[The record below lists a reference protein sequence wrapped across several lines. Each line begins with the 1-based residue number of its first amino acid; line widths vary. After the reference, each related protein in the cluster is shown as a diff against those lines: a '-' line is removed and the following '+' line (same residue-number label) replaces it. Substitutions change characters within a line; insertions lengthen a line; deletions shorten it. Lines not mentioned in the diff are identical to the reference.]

1 MDGKLASPAFLG
13 FANRLDRLRGSSG
26 PSERTDRANMSH
38 KPSEVDSKRGTEPG
52 SENGNRGNKNTIAL
66 NAFSRV
72 MAVLLLMLL
81 VGVGGSYLD
90 KWLGTSYL
98 TVIGFLVGGA
108 IAIVG
113 MMYVVR
119 AAEFE
124 RKEQKQS

>member
-1 MDGKLASPAFLG
+1 MPHPSLPGGPESG
-13 FANRLDRLRGSSG
+13 NSSKA
-26 PSERTDRANMSH
+26 PSRERD
-38 KPSEVDSKRGTEPG
+38 
-52 SENGNRGNKNTIAL
+52 NKNSVTL

-90 KWLGTSYL
+90 KWLGTAFL
-98 TVIGFLVGGA
+98 TLTGFLLGGA

-124 RKEQKQS
+124 RKEQRSRSNVKNTADLEDREPSTHGQGGGSR

>member
-1 MDGKLASPAFLG
+1 
-13 FANRLDRLRGSSG
+13 
-26 PSERTDRANMSH
+26 
-38 KPSEVDSKRGTEPG
+38 
-52 SENGNRGNKNTIAL
+52 
-66 NAFSRV
+66 

-90 KWLGTSYL
+90 KWLGTAFL
-98 TVIGFLVGGA
+98 TLTGFLLGGA

-124 RKEQKQS
+124 RKEQQSRTNAKTTADDDERGTSTHGQGGGSR

>member
-1 MDGKLASPAFLG
+1 MPHPSFP
-13 FANRLDRLRGSSG
+13 DRGGSG
-26 PSERTDRANMSH
+26 
-38 KPSEVDSKRGTEPG
+38 G
-52 SENGNRGNKNTIAL
+52 STGARNQDRGNKNTIAL

-81 VGVGGSYLD
+81 VGVGGSFLD
-90 KWLGTSYL
+90 KWLGTGFL
-98 TVIGFLVGGA
+98 TLTGFLVGGA

-124 RKEQKQS
+124 RKEQKANDQARATADFSEPDRSVDGTERDFQ

>member
-1 MDGKLASPAFLG
+1 
-13 FANRLDRLRGSSG
+13 
-26 PSERTDRANMSH
+26 MSH
-38 KPSEVDSKRGTEPG
+38 QPSNVDSNQGSEPG
-52 SENGNRGNKNTIAL
+52 SESGNRGNKNSIAL

-90 KWLGTSYL
+90 KWLGTTFL
-98 TVIGFLVGGA
+98 TLTGFLVGGA

-124 RKEQKQS
+124 RKEQKPS

>member
-1 MDGKLASPAFLG
+1 
-13 FANRLDRLRGSSG
+13 
-26 PSERTDRANMSH
+26 
-38 KPSEVDSKRGTEPG
+38 
-52 SENGNRGNKNTIAL
+52 
-66 NAFSRV
+66 

>member
-1 MDGKLASPAFLG
+1 
-13 FANRLDRLRGSSG
+13 
-26 PSERTDRANMSH
+26 MSH
-38 KPSEVDSKRGTEPG
+38 QPSNVDSTQGSEPG
-52 SENGNRGNKNTIAL
+52 SESGNRGNKNSIAL

-90 KWLGTSYL
+90 KWLGTTFL
-98 TVIGFLVGGA
+98 TLTGFLVGGA

-124 RKEQKQS
+124 RKEQKPS